1 MALIEIEN
9 LTFAYSGGAPVLD
22 GVCLTVGR
30 GEFVVLAGRSGSG
43 KTTLLN
49 CIKPETAPYG
59 TLSGRVEY
67 AGRVSASLSPRESAA
82 IGYVTQRTLPV
93 AADVLDDFKFGAE
106 NLGWP
111 EAEVAAALAETAAE
125 LNIGGLLGR
134 PMSALS
140 GGEKKLVQLAG
151 ILAMRPETLLLDE
164 PTAQLDPA
172 AAARFLDALRRL
184 NDNGLTVVMTAHRG
198 EALAFADRLALLDGG
213 KIVFSGRPCDAPD
226 DVLPPPARLFRAV
239 GGTGPAPVTVR
250 QFLAGAAARTAPA
263 AAPAAQTADKAAPHG
278 RETPAA
284 ELKNAYFAFTRR
296 GPDVLRG
303 ATAAF
308 YPGRHYCLLGALG
321 SGKTTVL
328 GAIGGVRIPYAGQ
341 VRVFGK
347 DVKAYRNGALY
358 GVVSAVSQEPRFMF
372 TGATVK
378 EDLDAMGGDTE
389 AAAAAMGITP
399 LLSRHPYD
407 LSGGELQLAAMAKA
421 MLTRPRLLLLDE
433 PSKGLDRGSA
443 ARVGGAVRALVRDG
457 ITVITAT
464 HDVDF
469 AAEYGDCAAFVF
481 DGRITPPLPVD
492 RFFLSNRWFT
502 TDAARIARALGYAF
516 TSVTRL
522 SRAMR
527 P

>member
-9 LTFAYSGGAPVLD
+9 LTFAYSGCAPVLD
-22 GVCLTVGR
+22 GVTLSVGR

-49 CIKPETAPYG
+49 CIKPETVPYG
-59 TLSGRVEY
+59 TLSGRVAY
-67 AGRVSASLSPRESAA
+67 DGRVSASLGRRESVA
-82 IGYVTQRTLPV
+82 IGYVTQRALPV
-93 AADVLDDFKFGAE
+93 AADVIDDFKFGAE

-111 EAEVAAALAETAAE
+111 EAEIAAALAETAAE

-151 ILAMRPETLLLDE
+151 VLAMRPETLLLDE

-172 AAARFLDALRRL
+172 AAARFLDTLRRL
-184 NDNGLTVVMTAHRG
+184 NENGLTVVMTAHRG
-198 EALAFADRLALLDGG
+198 EALSFADRLAMLDGG
-213 KIVFSGRPCDAPD
+213 KIVYCGRPCDAPD
-226 DVLPPPARLFRAV
+226 GVLPAPARLFRAI
-239 GGTGPAPVTVR
+239 GGTGPAPLTVR
-250 QFLAGAAARTAPA
+250 QFLARSPLPAPA
-263 AAPAAQTADKAAPHG
+263 AGTDAQTADKAAPDG
-278 RETPAA
+278 KETPAA
-284 ELKNAYFAFTRR
+284 ELKNAYFAFDRH

-328 GAIGGVRIPYAGQ
+328 GAIGGVRIPYAGK
-341 VRVFGK
+341 VRVFGR

-372 TGATVK
+372 TGTTVK
-378 EDLDAMGGDTE
+378 EDLDAMRGDT
-389 AAAAAMGITP
+389 AAVAAAMGITA

-421 MLTRPRLLLLDE
+421 MLSRPRLLLLDE
-433 PSKGLDRGSA
+433 PSKGLDRDSA
-443 ARVGGAVRALVRDG
+443 ARVGAAVRALVRDG

-492 RFFLSNRWFT
+492 RFFLGNRWFT